1 MEPAE
6 VRSVLAILE
15 REVTVDLSALW
26 RAAEGRSSDEF
37 RRYVIDAFPEVVLP
51 YSAIAADVGVEMY
64 ETAPTTSD
72 GFVAVEGELPP
83 AERLT
88 ESATWALNVGAA
100 ESALTLMTGSATR
113 AVFDGLR
120 DTVLTNV
127 DREPGAR
134 WVRHASANACGFCK
148 MLATR
153 HVGQNATFYSSED
166 AAGGV
171 VGRGREMSEADRRD
185 RAAGRTRRSGSGQQ
199 GQFLAAGQRTRGNQS
214 IGDKYHDNCHC
225 IPIAVRPGSSY
236 TPPPYVQQWN
246 DEYIAATK
254 KAAAEGLT
262 RGGAIDPNVIARLM
276 DSH

>member
-6 VRSVLAILE
+6 VRSILALLE
-15 REVTVDLSALW
+15 REVTVDLGSLW
-26 RAAEGRSSDEF
+26 RAAEGRSSAEF
-37 RRYVIDAFPEVVLP
+37 RSYVIDAFPEVVLP
-51 YSAIAADVGVEMY
+51 YSAVAADVGVEMY
-64 ETAPTTSD
+64 ETAPTNSD
-72 GFVAVEGELPP
+72 GFVVVEGELPP
-83 AERLT
+83 VSRLT
-88 ESATWALNVGAA
+88 ESVMWALNVGAA
-100 ESALTLMTGSATR
+100 ESALALMTGSATR

-153 HVGQNATFYSSED
+153 HVGQNATFYSSE
-166 AAGGV
+166 AAASGV

-199 GQFLAAGQRTRGNQS
+199 GQFLAAGRRTRGNQS

-236 TPPPYVQQWN
+236 TPPSYVERWN